1 MRSAS
6 LSRPAITVC
15 PVPSDVQTAC
25 ILAIDDHPAAR
36 AWLRSAVAA
45 TFPGTAIQEAGNCAE
60 ALQALRDH
68 RLSLVLLDLGLPDGN
83 GLHVLEELRRLQP
96 DCPCVITTVFDDD
109 EHVFRALRA
118 GAAGYVLKD
127 QSQHELGDLLEQMLD
142 GRPPLSP
149 GIARRMLH
157 HFSVTP
163 VIATPVPVDPS
174 VAPAEPAD
182 SLTGREQD
190 VLRIVAKGL
199 SIREAAEMLAISP
212 HTVHTHVRTVY
223 RKLAVGT
230 RAEAAL
236 AASRL
241 GLV

>member
-1 MRSAS
+1 M
-6 LSRPAITVC
+6 
-15 PVPSDVQTAC
+15 
-25 ILAIDDHPAAR
+25 
-36 AWLRSAVAA
+36 
-45 TFPGTAIQEAGNCAE
+45 
-60 ALQALRDH
+60 
-68 RLSLVLLDLGLPDGN
+68 
-83 GLHVLEELRRLQP
+83 
-96 DCPCVITTVFDDD
+96 ITTVFDDD

-157 HFSVTP
+157 HFSAMPVAETP
-163 VIATPVPVDPS
+163 APVDRPS
-174 VAPAEPAD
+174 PAEPED

-199 SIREAAEMLAISP
+199 SIREAAAMLAISP

>member
-1 MRSAS
+1 
-6 LSRPAITVC
+6 VY
-15 PVPSDVQTAC
+15 PVSSDVQTAS
-25 ILAIDDHPAAR
+25 ILAVDDHSAAR

-45 TFPGTAIQEAGNCAE
+45 TFPGTPIQEAATCA
-60 ALQALRDH
+60 QALLALHDH

-83 GLHVLEELRRLQP
+83 GLSVLDELRRIQP

-109 EHVFRALRA
+109 EHVFSALRA
-118 GAAGYVLKD
+118 GAAGYILKD
-127 QSQHELGDLLEQMLD
+127 QSQHELGDLLRQMLD

-157 HFSVTP
+157 HFSTAP
-163 VIATPVPVDPS
+163 VASTPVPVDPALAS
-174 VAPAEPAD
+174 AQPAD
-182 SLTGREQD
+182 SLTGRELD

-199 SIREAAEMLAISP
+199 SIREAAEMLEISP

>member
-1 MRSAS
+1 VPAQTRSAS
-6 LSRPAITVC
+6 LGLPAITER
-15 PVPSDVQTAC
+15 PVPSEAQTAS
-25 ILAIDDHPAAR
+25 ILTIDDHPAAR

-45 TFPGTAIQEAGNCAE
+45 TFPGTPIHEAGNCAE
-60 ALQALRDH
+60 ALLALREH

-83 GLHVLEELRRLQP
+83 GLHVLDELRRLQP

-127 QSQHELGDLLEQMLD
+127 QSQHELGDLLQQMLD

-157 HFSVTP
+157 HFSAAPVAVTP
-163 VIATPVPVDPS
+163 
-174 VAPAEPAD
+174 APLD